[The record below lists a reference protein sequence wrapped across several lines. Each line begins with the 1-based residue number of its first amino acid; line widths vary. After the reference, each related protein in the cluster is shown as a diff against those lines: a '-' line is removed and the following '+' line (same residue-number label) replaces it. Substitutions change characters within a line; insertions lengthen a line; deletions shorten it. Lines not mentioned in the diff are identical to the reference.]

1 MLESTP
7 LEDARLDAHDVT
19 MPPPLV
25 LLCGPAFS
33 GKSTLA
39 ARLSRRW
46 GFRVVSLD
54 EINARRGLQGGQG
67 IPDAEWVKTV
77 GVAREEVRSLLALAE
92 ARVVVDDTLCF
103 RFLREDFAR
112 VAAEAGRQ
120 SVLLVLG
127 TPLEKVR
134 RRITENAQH
143 PVRGDIAPA
152 VLERH
157 LATFEW
163 PGADEPHRVV
173 HDPAGLDAWL
183 ADEAD
188 GW

>member
-1 MLESTP
+1 
-7 LEDARLDAHDVT
+7 

-39 ARLSRRW
+39 AHLSRRW

-54 EINARRGLQGGQG
+54 EINARRGLHGGQG
-67 IPDAEWVKTV
+67 IPDAEWGRTV
-77 GVAREEVRSLLALAE
+77 GVARDEVRTLLSVPG

-103 RFLREDFAR
+103 RFLRADFAR
-112 VAAEAGRQ
+112 VAAAAGRD

-127 TPLEKVR
+127 ASLEEIR
-134 RRITENAQH
+134 RRIAENARH
-143 PVRGDIAPA
+143 PVRGSVAPH

-157 LATFEW
+157 LAAFEW
-163 PGADEPHRVV
+163 PGEDEPHRVF

-183 ADEAD
+183 AEEVVR
-188 GW
+188 W

>member
-1 MLESTP
+1 
-7 LEDARLDAHDVT
+7 

-33 GKSTLA
+33 GKSTLTA
-39 ARLSRRW
+39 HLARRW
-46 GFRVVSLD
+46 RFRVVSLD
-54 EINARRGLQGGQG
+54 EINARRGLHGGDG
-67 IPDAEWVKTV
+67 IPDAEWGKTV
-77 GVAREEVRSLLALAE
+77 GVAREEVRALLSRSE

-112 VAAEAGRQ
+112 VAAEAGRR

-127 TPLEKVR
+127 TPLEDVR
-134 RRITENAQH
+134 RRIAENARY
-143 PVRGDIAPA
+143 PVRGSIVPA

-183 ADEAD
+183 IDEVD
-188 GW
+188 RW

>member
-1 MLESTP
+1 V
-7 LEDARLDAHDVT
+7 EDARWSLS

-39 ARLSRRW
+39 AHLSRRW
-46 GFRVVSLD
+46 GFLVVSLD
-54 EINARRGLQGGQG
+54 EINARRGLHGGQG

-77 GVAREEVRSLLALAE
+77 GVAREDIRALLAQSE

-120 SVLLVLG
+120 CVLLVLG
-127 TPLEKVR
+127 TPLEEVR
-134 RRITENAQH
+134 HRIAENARH
-143 PVRGDIAPA
+143 PVRVEIVPA

-163 PGADEPHRVV
+163 PGADEPHRVIA
-173 HDPAGLDAWL
+173 DAAGLDAWL
-183 ADEAD
+183 AEEVDR
-188 GW
+188 W

>member
-1 MLESTP
+1 
-7 LEDARLDAHDVT
+7 
-19 MPPPLV
+19 MPAPLV

-39 ARLSRRW
+39 AHLSQRW
-46 GFRVVSLD
+46 GFWVVSLD
-54 EINARRGLQGGQG
+54 EINARRGLHGGQG
-67 IPDAEWVKTV
+67 IPDAEWAKTV
-77 GVAREEVRSLLALAE
+77 GVACDELRALLSQSG

-127 TPLEKVR
+127 TPLEEVR
-134 RRITENAQH
+134 RRVAENVRY
-143 PVRGDIAPA
+143 PVRGDITPA

-163 PGADEPHRVV
+163 PGADEPHRVIA
-173 HDPAGLDAWL
+173 DAAGLDAWL
-183 ADEAD
+183 SDEV
-188 GW
+188 GRW